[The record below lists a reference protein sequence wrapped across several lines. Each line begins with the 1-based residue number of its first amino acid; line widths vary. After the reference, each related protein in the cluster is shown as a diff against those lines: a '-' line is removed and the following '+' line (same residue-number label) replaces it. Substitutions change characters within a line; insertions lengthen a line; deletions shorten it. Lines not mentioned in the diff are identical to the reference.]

1 MTQDDA
7 ASTPRTETTAS
18 LIVLNSSVT
27 SDDIVKCIGQAPS
40 AMWKKGDRVQ
50 RSVIT
55 RKSDGWKIDSTLLR
69 DHPLSEHINEIL
81 DRVYP
86 NLCFLKQDGVS
97 RILLSAAIYI
107 YSFDRP
113 PLAIDAEAIGKLAE
127 LGAGLDIDLYNFP

>member
-1 MTQDDA
+1 
-7 ASTPRTETTAS
+7 
-18 LIVLNSSVT
+18 
-27 SDDIVKCIGQAPS
+27 
-40 AMWKKGDRVQ
+40 MWKKGDRVQ

-69 DHPLSEHINEIL
+69 DRPLSEHINEIL